1 MAVFQTETD
10 LWIRIGTEHE
20 AVGRVHEAPSLET
33 DSHGGR
39 DALHCTA
46 QSGHQ
51 RWWPA
56 LWRTL
61 NKSAVH
67 CRPSKVKRSRHSLVT
82 GTVAAS
88 ACLSPPPPP
97 TVPPPT
103 TSHCTG
109 LDQSHHGTGAQVT
122 YEDLVLTGQLR
133 AWQTQGREGK
143 RGGGKRE
150 TVITKWVSQSL
161 KILIQLM
168 LRNTAS
174 KIYMNLPWMNSFH
187 GLVWQRF

>member
-1 MAVFQTETD
+1 MVVFQTEID
-10 LWIRIGTEHE
+10 LWIRTGTEHE

-39 DALHCTA
+39 DTLHCTA

-51 RWWPA
+51 RRRPA

-67 CRPSKVKRSRHSLVT
+67 CRPSKVKGSRHSLVT

-88 ACLSPPPPP
+88 ARLSPPPPP
-97 TVPPPT
+97 HRP

-133 AWQTQGREGK
+133 AWQTQPLSREGK

-174 KIYMNLPWMNSFH
+174 KIYINLPWTDSFH

>member
-97 TVPPPT
+97 PSHLPLHPT
-103 TSHCTG
+103 ALDWIRVIMAQELKWPMRTSFW
-109 LDQSHHGTGAQVT
+109 LDNSGP
-122 YEDLVLTGQLR
+122 
-133 AWQTQGREGK
+133 GRHKAGKANVEGEK
-143 RGGGKRE
+143 EK
-150 TVITKWVSQSL
+150 Q
-161 KILIQLM
+161 
-168 LRNTAS
+168 
-174 KIYMNLPWMNSFH
+174 
-187 GLVWQRF
+187 

>member
-97 TVPPPT
+97 HRP
-103 TSHCTG
+103 TSHYIPLHWTG
-109 LDQSHHGTGAQVT
+109 SESSWHRSSSHLWGPRFDWT
-122 YEDLVLTGQLR
+122 
-133 AWQTQGREGK
+133 TQGLADTRQGRQTWRGK
-143 RGGGKRE
+143 KRNSNNKMSKPKPQN
-150 TVITKWVSQSL
+150 I
-161 KILIQLM
+161 
-168 LRNTAS
+168 NTANAKKHS
-174 KIYMNLPWMNSFH
+174 
-187 GLVWQRF
+187 